1 MSITQTLDKW
11 LTVEV
16 DEESIN
22 RQAREIRLLFEALT
36 NQGFNEEQALKIVVG
51 VCASNRSDDLD
62 I

>member
-1 MSITQTLDKW
+1 MSITKTLNKW

-22 RQAREIRLLFEALT
+22 RQAQKIRLLFEALI
-36 NQGFNEEQALKIVVG
+36 NQGFSEEQALKIIVG
-51 VCASNRSDDLD
+51 VGVIAGSDDID

>member
-1 MSITQTLDKW
+1 MSITKTLNKW

-22 RQAREIRLLFEALT
+22 RQAQKIRLLFEALI
-36 NQGFNEEQALKIVVG
+36 NQGFSEEQALKIVVG
-51 VCASNRSDDLD
+51 VGVSDGSDDID

>member
-1 MSITQTLDKW
+1 MSITKTLNKW

-22 RQAREIRLLFEALT
+22 RQAQGIRLLFEALI
-36 NQGFNEEQALKIVVG
+36 NQGFSEDQALKIVVG
-51 VCASNRSDDLD
+51 VGVRDGSDELD

>member
-1 MSITQTLDKW
+1 MSITETLNKW

-22 RQAREIRLLFEALT
+22 RQAREIRLLFEALV
-36 NQGFNEEQALKIVVG
+36 NQGFNEDQALKIVVG
-51 VCASNRSDDLD
+51 ACTSNRFDELD